1 MSLRGYSLI
10 LVKANRDADPRHI
23 GVRLGKWCI
32 RMNIPVT
39 EVAEKFGVSRMTVYS
54 WFKGESIVSSKHA
67 DKMQKLLD
75 KMK

>member
-1 MSLRGYSLI
+1 MPKGYSIALATDI
-10 LVKANRDADPRHI
+10 KAANQKLM
-23 GVRLGKWCI
+23 GVQLGRVCLSKD
-32 RMNIPVT
+32 IPVSD
-39 EVAEKFGVSRMTVYS
+39 VAEFFKVSRMTVYS

>member
-1 MSLRGYSLI
+1 MSLRGYSLV
-10 LVKANRDADPRHI
+10 LVKANRDADPKHI

-54 WFKGESIVSSKHA
+54 WFTGSSRPRK
-67 DKMQKLLD
+67 DKVDQIEKLL
-75 KMK
+75 KA

>member
-39 EVAEKFGVSRMTVYS
+39 EVAQKFGVSRMTVYS
-54 WFKGESIVSSKHA
+54 WFTGVSRPRKDKA
-67 DKMQKLLD
+67 DQIEKLL
-75 KMK
+75 KA